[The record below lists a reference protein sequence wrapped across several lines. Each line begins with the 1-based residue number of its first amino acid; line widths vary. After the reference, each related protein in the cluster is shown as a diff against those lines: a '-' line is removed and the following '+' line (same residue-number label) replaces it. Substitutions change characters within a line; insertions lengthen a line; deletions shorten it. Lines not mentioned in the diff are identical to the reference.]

1 MAAPTPG
8 EPVLISLSTPA
19 RRSLLEGLIL
29 GRGEGPAGIPVLDA
43 DAPDTEIADF
53 LAGIAHTDTGYIART
68 SRGDRALAILA
79 ATAAA
84 LCGDDIRTALT
95 TPDLPFLTGLKP
107 PAVEA
112 VRGVLRAIET
122 DAPDA
127 VRAHLAI
134 LES

>member
-19 RRSLLEGLIL
+19 RRSLLDGLI
-29 GRGEGPAGIPVLDA
+29 RAPGESPAGIPVLDA
-43 DAPDTEIADF
+43 DAPDAEIADF

-68 SRGDRALAILA
+68 SHGDRALAVLA

-112 VRGVLRAIET
+112 VRGILRAIET
-122 DAPDA
+122 DAPDT
-127 VRAHLAI
+127 VRAHLAV
-134 LES
+134 LEP